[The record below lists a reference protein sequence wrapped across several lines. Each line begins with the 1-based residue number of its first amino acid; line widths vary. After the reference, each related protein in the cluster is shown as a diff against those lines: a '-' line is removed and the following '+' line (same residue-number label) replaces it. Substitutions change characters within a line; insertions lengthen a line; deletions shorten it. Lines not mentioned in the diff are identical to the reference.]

1 MSSHTK
7 SHHPGQHG
15 VELNALESAFGRAR
29 FANRELSRL
38 QFADR
43 LLDLASDEE
52 VPVLDRVKFVAIY
65 ADLVDEF
72 FQVRVAN
79 LEDQIAAGVTTRS
92 PDGLRPKEQLKAVRS
107 AVHALTDRQDALV
120 SSALLPSLSSAG
132 ITIQTWANLSHT
144 EQADLGVRFERE
156 IFPILTPLSVDVG
169 HPFPYISDRSINLL
183 VRVNDPKSGESRV
196 ARVKVPDVL
205 PRFLEIEEGTRF
217 IPLEELIAEH
227 LARLFPGMEV
237 GQHQIFR
244 ITRNADLVVEEDEA
258 DDLLVALEAE
268 LRRRRFG
275 HAVRIEV
282 AEPVDGNL
290 LDTLLRELD
299 LRPDQVFTTR
309 ALLGLSALWG
319 IASLDFPELKAEPW
333 NPLPPAGISTPE
345 GGTVDLFSA
354 LQHGDILVQHPYDSF
369 AMSVEA
375 FITQAANDPDVL
387 GIKQTL
393 YRTSGNSPII
403 AALVHA
409 AEQGKQVAAFVE
421 LKARFDEAA
430 NIGWAKTLEDSGVH
444 VVYGLVG
451 LKTHS
456 KTALILRREAD
467 GIRRYCHIG
476 TGNYNSKTARQ
487 YEDLGLFTA
496 DPVIGED
503 VGQLFNYLTGFSH
516 HVTYHRLLVS
526 PVTLRSTI
534 LEKIEEQC
542 ALGPVG
548 RIRLKLNG
556 LTDPVIIDALYRASA
571 AQVDVQLCVRSLCCV
586 RAQVPGLSDHIAVR
600 SIAGEFLEHSR
611 IYAFGCPERGG
622 EEFFI
627 GSADLMERNLDRRI
641 EVLTPILQV
650 DLRDRLTRLLDLVF
664 TDDQQAWVLDGA
676 GTWTR
681 LHGDG
686 DISLQAELKQ
696 EAILRSRRWLE
707 VASTPVADRG
717 LAT

>member
-1 MSSHTK
+1 MVDHT
-7 SHHPGQHG
+7 STPSQHQQ
-15 VELNALESAFGRAR
+15 ALVDLEGTFGRAR

-43 LLDLASDEE
+43 LLDLAADQSQLI
-52 VPVLDRVKFVAIY
+52 LDRVKFTAIY

-92 PDGLRPKEQLKAVRS
+92 PDGLRPKEQLKAVRGAVS
-107 AVHALTDRQDALV
+107 ALIARQDALV
-120 SSALLPSLSSAG
+120 MGELLPGLSANG
-132 ITIQTWANLSHT
+132 IRLVEYRELTDL
-144 EQADLGVRFERE
+144 ERADLAVRFERE

-183 VRVNDPKSGESRV
+183 VRVRDPKSQEVRV

-205 PRFLEIEEGTRF
+205 PRFFALDDDNRF
-217 IPLEELIAEH
+217 ITLEAIIAEH

-237 GQHQIFR
+237 GQWQIFR

-275 HAVRIEV
+275 HAVRLEV
-282 AEPVDGNL
+282 AEPVEPGL

-299 LRPDQVFTTR
+299 LRPDQCFSSS
-309 ALLGLSALWG
+309 APLGLSALWA
-319 IASLDFPELKAEPW
+319 IASLDEPELKAEPW
-333 NPLPPAGISTPE
+333 TPLPPAGISTAE
-345 GGTVDLFSA
+345 GGTVDLFQA
-354 LQHGDILVQHPYDSF
+354 LRSGDLLVQHPYDSF

-375 FITQAANDPDVL
+375 FIGQAADDPNVL

-403 AALVHA
+403 AALIRA

-430 NIGWAKTLEDSGVH
+430 NIGWAKTLEDAGVH

-456 KTALILRREAD
+456 KTAMVLRREAD
-467 GIRRYCHIG
+467 GIARYCHIG

-496 DPVIGED
+496 DPKVGED

-516 HVTYHRLLVS
+516 HVNYERLLVS
-526 PVTLRSTI
+526 PITLRSTI
-534 LEKIEEQC
+534 VDKIHAQR
-542 ALGPVG
+542 AHGPQG

-556 LTDPVIIDALYRASA
+556 LTDPAIIDALYQASA
-571 AQVDVQLCVRSLCCV
+571 AGVQISLCVRSLCCV
-586 RAQVPGLSDHIAVR
+586 RAQVPGLSDNISVR

-611 IYAFGCPERGG
+611 IYGFGSPSTGG
-622 EEFFI
+622 EELFI

-641 EVLTPILQV
+641 EVLTPILSPP
-650 DLRDRLTRLLDLVF
+650 LSDRLSTLLDLVF
-664 TDDQQAWVLDGA
+664 HDDQQSWILQQDGSWVRQHGPDG
-676 GTWTR
+676 
-681 LHGDG
+681 
-686 DISLQAELKQ
+686 ISLQSVLKV
-696 EAILRSRRWLE
+696 EAKSRSRRWLE
-707 VASTPVADRG
+707 MATDVSRSG
-717 LAT
+717 LS